1 MIKLKDDVRCIQFT
15 DNSFDEIVELLGD
28 KYMGFRTNP
37 IVNKGSIM
45 FSNVTLSP
53 AFSEIIEGDY
63 ILVSPTK
70 DLLVVFDEEY
80 FSKIFE
86 VEWYEL
92 H

>member
-45 FSNVTLSP
+45 FSDFTVSP
-53 AFSEIIEGDY
+53 A
-63 ILVSPTK
+63 LVR
-70 DLLVVFDEEY
+70 
-80 FSKIFE
+80 
-86 VEWYEL
+86 
-92 H
+92 

>member
-1 MIKLKDDVRCIQFT
+1 MIKLKDGVRCIQFT

-45 FSNVTLSP
+45 FSNFMVSP

-63 ILVSPTK
+63 ILVSSTN
-70 DLLVVFDEEY
+70 DLLAVLDEEY
-80 FSKIFE
+80 FSKLFE
-86 VEWYEL
+86 VK
-92 H
+92 